1 MRISMNMK
9 TVPKLI
15 RLSANTTKATKIVV
29 KTDIGDASQFTIN
42 KAAKQGDALS
52 ITLFTLALEYI
63 LKNILKNIE
72 TIDKIRTRVLTT
84 KLSLLNRYR
93 M

>member
-93 M
+93 K